1 MRIDLTCPI
10 ELWHC
15 RMPSPQNPIL
25 TMQIYNLSEKA
36 VNSIQFCVLC
46 FNGEGQRF
54 ARHVERVQGLD
65 GPSHH
70 AFEASLQVDEAIEA
84 QDLEV
89 LIEKAWYADG
99 TVWRRGMADPA
110 EYRPSPLLQGQRLQ
124 VMQELAGRDASCYP
138 SDQGS
143 VWVCV
148 CGRPNAASADTCR
161 RCHREKHEIF
171 TQLNEAAIEKI
182 IFQRQSAWEED
193 QRRVREAA
201 RHAAAEKEAR
211 EKKRRRRRRIIVT
224 AVVSL
229 VIVAAL
235 AYAIYFHG
243 IPYYRYYQANL
254 ALTNGLYDSAKEQ
267 FLALEDYR
275 DSADLALECDYRAA
289 LSALNIGTYTSLR
302 SAQNAFDELGDYKD
316 SAQRAQ
322 EARSARCRIMPTPGN
337 GSFRPNTNGPWP

>member
-15 RMPSPQNPIL
+15 RMPSPEDPIL
-25 TMQIYNLSEKA
+25 AMQIYNLSEKA

-54 ARHVERVQGLD
+54 ARHVERIQGLD

-70 AFEASLQVDEAIEA
+70 VFEASLQVEEAIEA

-89 LIEKAWYADG
+89 LIEKVWYADG
-99 TVWRRGMADPA
+99 MVWRRGMADPA
-110 EYRPSPLLQGQRLQ
+110 VYRPSPLLQGQRLQ
-124 VMQELAGRDASCYP
+124 VMQELAGRDAASYP

-148 CGRPNAASADTCR
+148 CGRPNAASEDTCR
-161 RCHREKHEIF
+161 RCHRDKHEIF
-171 TQLNEAAIEKI
+171 TQFNEAAIEKI
-182 IFQRQSAWEED
+182 IFQRQNAKEER
-193 QRRVREAA
+193 QRRMREQA
-201 RHAAAEKEAR
+201 RRAAAEKEAR
-211 EKKRRRRRRIIVT
+211 EKRRRRKRRIILT
-224 AVVSL
+224 AVISL
-229 VIVAAL
+229 AVVAGL
-235 AYAIYFHG
+235 AYAVYFHG

-275 DSADLALECDYRAA
+275 DSAELALECDYRAA
-289 LSALNIGTYTSLR
+289 LSALNSGTYTSLR
-302 SAQNAFDELGDYKD
+302 SAQSGFDDLGDYKD
-316 SAQRAQ
+316 SAQRAK
-322 EARSARCRIMPTPGN
+322 EARYVNAEKLLAAGN
-337 GSFRPNTNGPWP
+337 W